1 MIPRDYVTA
10 WRTHAPWVQDAQVE
24 QDLVLSRALVEIF
37 SHPVLAE
44 GLAMRGGTAIYKLYL
59 QPPARYSE
67 DIDLVQ
73 LNAGPAGPLM
83 DALREVLNPWLGV
96 PRWKQTE
103 GRVTFVYRFDA
114 EGTPPLPLRL
124 KLEINSREHFSAFQL
139 ARVSFVV
146 ESRWFAGHSE
156 VVTYELDELL
166 GTKLRALY
174 QRRKGRDLFDL
185 ATVLED
191 ERTNPQRI
199 VAAFQQYMDHGNQH
213 VTRALFE
220 QDLAAKLSD
229 PRFAADIGPLLSHGY
244 VWDIERGAQVVLE
257 RLGALLPGKLRDE
270 KNKHSPFH
278 GLLRIPD

>member
-10 WRTHAPWVQDAQVE
+10 WRTRAPWVQDAQVE

-59 QPPARYSE
+59 RPPARYSE

-73 LNAGPAGPLM
+73 LDAGPAGPLM
-83 DALREVLNPWLGV
+83 DALRQVLNPWLGV

-103 GRVTFVYRFDA
+103 GRVTFVYRFDS
-114 EGTPPLPLRL
+114 EDVPPLLLRL
-124 KLEINSREHFSAFQL
+124 KIEMNSREHFSVFGPTGVPFA
-139 ARVSFVV
+139 V
-146 ESRWFAGHSE
+146 ESRWYKGAAE

-185 ATVLED
+185 ATALED
-191 ERTNPQRI
+191 ERTDPRRI
-199 VAAFQQYMDHGNQH
+199 IAAFQQYMGHGH
-213 VTRALFE
+213 RVTRALFE
-220 QDLAAKLSD
+220 KNVAAKLSD

-244 VWDIERGAQVVLE
+244 RWDIEEGAKAVLE
-257 RLGALLPGKLRDE
+257 RLCALLPGEPSATD
-270 KNKHSPFH
+270 SS
-278 GLLRIPD
+278 G